1 MKKLSKAIDSVSQIE
16 FYIEYCYDNNPV
28 IVKKLFANDTK
39 DAVKK
44 ARKKIGKEAFIL
56 SVSAV

>member
-1 MKKLSKAIDSVSQIE
+1 MAIDSASQIE

>member
-1 MKKLSKAIDSVSQIE
+1 MKKLSMAIDSVSQIE
-16 FYIEYCYDNNPV
+16 FYIEYCYDKNSV
-28 IVKKLFANDTK
+28 IIKKLFANDTK